1 MIGEKGEWKRWNT
14 QNSRK
19 RENDGKK
26 VSEKDGIHRT
36 QEGKRLVK
44 MGSEKGGIHIT
55 QERKWKG
62 KRWVGQ
68 LNDWVM
74 PVCFTSRIYRY
85 FVVSTL

>member
-1 MIGEKGEWKRWNT
+1 MIGEKDEWKRWNT

-44 MGSEKGGIHIT
+44 MVSEKGGIHINSR
-55 QERKWKG
+55 EKMMG
-62 KRWVGQ
+62 KNV
-68 LNDWVM
+68 
-74 PVCFTSRIYRY
+74 SRMA
-85 FVVSTL
+85 